1 MVLLNYV
8 KIGSRI
14 RSRRKILSLTQKQL
28 GLKVN
33 LSEGSV
39 SKYESG
45 KVEDATTS
53 KLNEF
58 ADALEVDI
66 AWLLGAEKNNECDNQ
81 SFHLSNDEQKLITS
95 WRKLSHDNQMKVLGI
110 VELKLDEEAAAR
122 EEYVSQAKRA

>member
-66 AWLLGAEKNNECDNQ
+66 AWLLGAEKSCVHE
-81 SFHLSNDEQKLITS
+81 SPSIELSTDEQKLITS